1 MKRIETACRA
11 LPRWSRRTVHLL
23 AVLLAFSVVLTIAPR
38 CWGASK
44 FKVLYSF
51 KGGTDGWLPGG
62 TLTLRAGKLYGSTVY
77 GGNNQPACDGY
88 GCGTVFELTNAG
100 GQWTENILYAFCPQ
114 SGCSD
119 GANPNGSL
127 VLDATGN
134 LYGTTFDGGGGTQQC
149 SMSTG
154 AGCGVV
160 FELAPQKNG
169 SWNENVLY
177 RFQTNSGGAGPQ
189 GGLVSDKAGKL
200 YGTTAAAGNCCS
212 DIYYWGA
219 GVVFELLPGSSGWT
233 ENVLYSFC
241 SQPNCSDGNAPYAG
255 LMWGADGALYGT
267 TAFGGTG
274 FEVCVGGC
282 GTAFKLAP
290 QSKGSWKEDV
300 PHAMRGRDGVQP
312 EAALV
317 ADRQGNLYGT
327 TPLDGAFGY
336 GTVFQLTYRNG
347 RWHYRVLYNFQ
358 TGSFYGSEATTP
370 VLDKAGNI
378 YGTIWTSGDGNC
390 DGLSCGLVYKLTPGP
405 GGEWK
410 YSVVHSFS
418 GNDGG
423 LPTAD
428 LIIDGKG
435 NLYGGTEAG
444 GPAGHGVIYEIT
456 P

>member
-127 VLDATGN
+127 IFDAAGN
-134 LYGTTFDGGGGTQQC
+134 LYGTTIDGGNQQC
-149 SMSTG
+149 SVGES
-154 AGCGVV
+154 GCGVV
-160 FELAPQKNG
+160 FELTPPKDG
-169 SWNENVLY
+169 HWTENVLY
-177 RFQTNSGGAGPQ
+177 NFQSYSSGASPN
-189 GGLVSDKAGKL
+189 GGLLFDKVGNL
-200 YGTTAAAGNCCS
+200 YGTTSAAGSGNRS
-212 DIYYWGA
+212 GDIYYWSG
-219 GVVFELLPGSSGWT
+219 GIVFELSPGSGSWT

-255 LMWGADGALYGT
+255 LMWGDDGALYGT

-274 FEVCVGGC
+274 FEVCAGGC
-282 GTAFKLAP
+282 GTAFMLTPK
-290 QSKGSWKEDV
+290 SNGGWKEEV
-300 PHAMRGRDGVQP
+300 LKAMRGTDGVQP
-312 EAALV
+312 VTALV
-317 ADRQGNLYGT
+317 ADRHGNLYGT
-327 TPLDGAFGY
+327 TQLDGAFGY
-336 GTVFQLTYRNG
+336 GTVFQSTYRNG
-347 RWHYRVLYNFQ
+347 HWKYHVLYNFR
-358 TGSFYGSEATTP
+358 TGSFYGSEATQL

-405 GGEWK
+405 DGQWS

-418 GNDGG
+418 GSDGG
-423 LPTAD
+423 LPSTG
-428 LIIDGKG
+428 LIMDGKG

-444 GPAGHGVIYEIT
+444 GAAGQGVIYEIT